1 MTKADKNAVLGA
13 AAKTLAWELYAA
25 AAYGRTRPYLD
36 VERFERL
43 FSAARQWGAT
53 QKNLKKE
60 GEAMQQA
67 EANRP
72 FWRQG
77 DIFFVKIDEEVN
89 LSEGTPL
96 KNGVI
101 AEGEQT
107 GHAHRA
113 SPSSIAAGAILVA
126 LGRYLR
132 APEAGASIV
141 HDEHGPIQLPSGT
154 YAVVRQQ
161 EFDGLRWRQVWD

>member
-1 MTKADKNAVLGA
+1 
-13 AAKTLAWELYAA
+13 
-25 AAYGRTRPYLD
+25 
-36 VERFERL
+36 
-43 FSAARQWGAT
+43 
-53 QKNLKKE
+53 
-60 GEAMQQA
+60 MQQA

-77 DIFFVKIDEEVN
+77 DIFFVKIAEEVN

-107 GHAHRA
+107 GHAHRV
-113 SPSSIAAGAILVA
+113 SPSSIAAGAMLVA
-126 LGRYLR
+126 LGRAMYLR

-141 HDEHGPIQLPSGT
+141 HDEHGPIQLPTGT